1 MSTAKATPR
10 DLRKRLLRLEAEAHR
25 LEMLTSL
32 QRLKN
37 PMAHFQGGA
46 PALLGLLGGG
56 GGLGA
61 AAAALLGRGRI
72 DWVIKAIPLAMA
84 GWRIAQ
90 KVRAMLAKRRR
101 R

>member
-1 MSTAKATPR
+1 MSAPRATPR

-25 LEMLTSL
+25 LEMVASL

-37 PMAHFQGGA
+37 PMAHLQGGA
-46 PALLGLLGGG
+46 PALLGLLGGSG

-61 AAAALLGRGRI
+61 VASLLGRARI
-72 DWVIKAIPLAMA
+72 DWLIKALPLAMA

-90 KVRAMLAKRRR
+90 KLRGIVAKRRR
-101 R
+101 